1 MALLGIP
8 PLLPP
13 PLEGDLGTP
22 EKPWRGSAGGSVSWD
37 WGGEQG
43 RRVGGELDIRPAG
56 GGPFTLG
63 FRSSVCDMGTW
74 VSGYLE
80 LRPQSQPGFLEVCR
94 GVVRQ
99 VV

>member
-43 RRVGGELDIRPAG
+43 RR
-56 GGPFTLG
+56 
-63 FRSSVCDMGTW
+63 RSFYPRLQVVCDMGTW
-74 VSGYLE
+74 VSGYPE